1 MAGDEAL
8 RNENYEHAVEL
19 YHLSKVISTMLI
31 DIRVLGNFNVTC
43 IKLTKETVLAHT
55 TLYRETSDK

>member
-19 YHLSKVISTMLI
+19 YHLSKVISTMVI
-31 DIRVLGNFNVTC
+31 VIHVLGNLM
-43 IKLTKETVLAHT
+43 KYA
-55 TLYRETSDK
+55 

>member
-19 YHLSKVISTMLI
+19 YHLSKVISNMMVI
-31 DIRVLGNFNVTC
+31 DILD
-43 IKLTKETVLAHT
+43 E
-55 TLYRETSDK
+55 